1 MLKIAIVGNIA
12 CGKST
17 VENILKQT
25 GFVVFDT
32 DVLAHNILEDNA
44 NKVIE
49 DFREFNITDEK
60 NCISRKKLGDV
71 VFKDKNLKKRLENII
86 YPKLKQEIKNKFIEN
101 SDKDYV
107 FISIPLLFEVG
118 WQNEFDKILF
128 IKTDDEIRLERL
140 MKRNSLTREDALYRL
155 NSQLGQE
162 EKILKSDFVIC
173 NNTNISDL
181 QNEINKF
188 IILLRTMEHK

>member
-44 NKVIE
+44 DKVIE

>member
-17 VENILKQT
+17 VENILKQI

-32 DVLAHNILEDNA
+32 DVLAHSILEDNA
-44 NKVIE
+44 DKVIE
-49 DFREFNITDEK
+49 YFREFDITDEK

-86 YPKLKQEIKNKFIEN
+86 YPILKQEIRNKFIEN

-128 IKTDDEIRLERL
+128 IKTDDDIRLERL

>member
-17 VENILKQT
+17 VENILKQI

-32 DVLAHNILEDNA
+32 DVLAHSILEDNA
-44 NKVIE
+44 DKVIE
-49 DFREFNITDEK
+49 YFREFDITDEK

-86 YPKLKQEIKNKFIEN
+86 YPILKQEIRNKFIEN

-128 IKTDDEIRLERL
+128 IKTDDDIRLERL
-140 MKRNSLTREDALYRL
+140 MKRNSLTREEALYRL

>member
-17 VENILKQT
+17 VENILKQI

-32 DVLAHNILEDNA
+32 DVLAHSILEDNA
-44 NKVIE
+44 DKVIE
-49 DFREFNITDEK
+49 YFREFDITDEK

-86 YPKLKQEIKNKFIEN
+86 YPILKQEIRNKFIEN

-128 IKTDDEIRLERL
+128 IKTDDDIRLERL
-140 MKRNSLTREDALYRL
+140 MKRNSLTREEALCRL